1 MKNNRLFFL
10 LLVFIL
16 AFPVLVTG
24 CRVETVKE
32 HNDRI
37 KTESQ
42 DKSEILS
49 SLLESSRIKESAGTV
64 KSSGETTYQ
73 SPETTEASMSTEATE
88 TYEPSEV
95 FYDTSTVAE
104 TTSKTDVSPYESSAN
119 DETRKNIS
127 ETSVEKTTKKYSDV
141 TTKDTSKSIEDK
153 TSHKSH
159 ADTEVSTTKKSAVTT
174 SPSDESA
181 KSTTRATTQ
190 SISTSATSEQTTA
203 PESNTDTEYILV
215 HLTVSCSQILG
226 HPDLST
232 SAKLPDD
239 GIIIDTYIAVKK
251 NCTAFE
257 ALRDTL
263 SENNISLGYNYS
275 ALYKTHYIYEIAGL
289 NEKECGKYSGWK
301 YSVNNVYPNTGCGNY
316 TLSDGD
322 NLSFGYVTDI
332 SDIY

>member
-49 SLLESSRIKESAGTV
+49 SLLESSKIKESADTV
-64 KSSGETTYQ
+64 KSSEETTYQ
-73 SPETTEASMSTEATE
+73 LPETSEASMSTEATE
-88 TYEPSEV
+88 PSEA

-104 TTSKTDVSPYESSAN
+104 TTSKTDASPYESSSN

-127 ETSVEKTTKKYSDV
+127 ETSVEKTSKKHSDV
-141 TTKDTSKSIEDK
+141 TTKDTSKSIEKK
-153 TSHKSH
+153 TSRKSY
-159 ADTEVSTTKKSAVTT
+159 ADTEVYTTKKSAVTT

-181 KSTTRATTQ
+181 KSTTKATTQ
-190 SISTSATSEQTTA
+190 SIATSATCEQTTA
-203 PESNTDTEYILV
+203 PEASTDTEYILV
-215 HLTVSCSQILG
+215 HLTVSCSKILG

-232 SAKLPDD
+232 SAMLPDD

-301 YSVNNVYPNTGCGNY
+301 YSVNNVYPSIGCGNY

-322 NLSFGYVTDI
+322 NLFFGYVTDI
-332 SDIY
+332 SAIY